1 MNRELFAEKMSELPV
16 YIYDFFDPRE
26 LEFSERIR
34 WICQSECPKYGTT
47 WACPPGVG
55 TVPECREKCL
65 SYSECLLISSIAE
78 VEDISDIDETLATRP
93 AHEELTEQVAALL
106 REQGVQPYIL
116 SPQACAICSRCAILD
131 GQPCRHPD
139 RMHPCVE
146 SHGINV
152 VPILERLGLE
162 FQFGC
167 NVVTWIS
174 LLFF

>member
-1 MNRELFAEKMSELPV
+1 MNRDLLAEKLSELPL
-16 YIYDFFDPRE
+16 YIYDYIDPKE

-34 WICQSECPKYGTT
+34 WICQNECPMYGKT

-55 TVPECREKCL
+55 AVPDCRAKCL
-65 SYSECLLISSIAE
+65 SFAHCLLISSIAE
-78 VEDISDIDETLATRP
+78 VTDIADMAETLATRP
-93 AHEELTEQVAALL
+93 AHEALTEQVAALL
-106 REQGVQPYIL
+106 REQNVQPYIL
-116 SPQACAICSRCAILD
+116 STQACAICSRCAIMD

-139 RMHPCVE
+139 KMHPCVE

-162 FQFGC
+162 FQFGS